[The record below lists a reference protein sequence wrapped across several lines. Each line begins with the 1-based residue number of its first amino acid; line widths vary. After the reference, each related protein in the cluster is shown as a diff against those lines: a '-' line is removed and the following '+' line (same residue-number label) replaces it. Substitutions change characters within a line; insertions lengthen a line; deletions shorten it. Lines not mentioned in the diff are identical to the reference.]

1 MSSGKIIL
9 ASTNSYFLNLFSALV
24 NKGNCL
30 FASGDYEKAREYYQE
45 AYNVE
50 ASCTEALFNLGM
62 SICSSHNLLQVNLVK
77 LSCRLSILLFRNHC
91 PLCYVCLPMSVCS
104 K

>member
-1 MSSGKIIL
+1 MVPKITFFKEKLKAYWNFRRMGRIIKKIPLYSSGVL
-9 ASTNSYFLNLFSALV
+9 HLTQVLNFFSALV

-62 SICSSHNLLQVNLVK
+62 AQKGNFTGVTQLLVL
-77 LSCRLSILLFRNHC
+77 
-91 PLCYVCLPMSVCS
+91 
-104 K
+104 

>member
-1 MSSGKIIL
+1 MVPKVTFFKEKLKAYWNFRRMGGVIKKIPLYRSGVL
-9 ASTNSYFLNLFSALV
+9 HLTQVLNFFSALV

-62 SICSSHNLLQVNLVK
+62 AEKDDFTGVTQLIVH
-77 LSCRLSILLFRNHC
+77 
-91 PLCYVCLPMSVCS
+91 
-104 K
+104 

>member
-1 MSSGKIIL
+1 M
-9 ASTNSYFLNLFSALV
+9 
-24 NKGNCL
+24 

-62 SICSSHNLLQVNLVK
+62 AQKDVFTGLPQLLVL
-77 LSCRLSILLFRNHC
+77 
-91 PLCYVCLPMSVCS
+91 
-104 K
+104 

>member
-1 MSSGKIIL
+1 M
-9 ASTNSYFLNLFSALV
+9 

-30 FASGDYEKAREYYQE
+30 FANGDYEKAREYYQE

-50 ASCTEALFNLGM
+50 ASCTEALFNLGIPAACIYYKLIF
-62 SICSSHNLLQVNLVK
+62 SL
-77 LSCRLSILLFRNHC
+77 LSCRLGILLLFKEL
-91 PLCYVCLPMSVCS
+91 LCQVWLHDDRYMSVCP

>member
-1 MSSGKIIL
+1 MEFMGAL
-9 ASTNSYFLNLFSALV
+9 STHCSLVNLFSALV

-30 FASGDYEKAREYYQE
+30 FANGEYEKAREYFQE

-62 SICSSHNLLQVNLVK
+62 SK
-77 LSCRLSILLFRNHC
+77 
-91 PLCYVCLPMSVCS
+91 
-104 K
+104 

>member
-1 MSSGKIIL
+1 MGRVIKKIPLYSSGVL
-9 ASTNSYFLNLFSALV
+9 HLTQVPNFFSALV

-30 FASGDYEKAREYYQE
+30 FAGGDYEKAREYYQE

-62 SICSSHNLLQVNLVK
+62 AQKDDSTGVTQSIVL
-77 LSCRLSILLFRNHC
+77 
-91 PLCYVCLPMSVCS
+91 
-104 K
+104 

>member
-1 MSSGKIIL
+1 M
-9 ASTNSYFLNLFSALV
+9 

-30 FASGDYEKAREYYQE
+30 FVSGDYEKAREYYQE

-62 SICSSHNLLQVNLVK
+62 PTTHICYESFFLLLCIFRI
-77 LSCRLSILLFRNHC
+77 LSFRTILIVWLHSDR
-91 PLCYVCLPMSVCS
+91 YVSVYS
-104 K
+104 N

>member
-1 MSSGKIIL
+1 M
-9 ASTNSYFLNLFSALV
+9 

-62 SICSSHNLLQVNLVK
+62 LAVHVYYKSIFLLN
-77 LSCRLSILLFRNHC
+77 SI
-91 PLCYVCLPMSVCS
+91 M
-104 K
+104 

>member
-1 MSSGKIIL
+1 MSSGKIFL

-62 SICSSHNLLQVNLVK
+62 PAAHIYYKSIFLLNY
-77 LSCRLSILLFRNHC
+77 
-91 PLCYVCLPMSVCS
+91 YVD
-104 K
+104 

>member
-1 MSSGKIIL
+1 M
-9 ASTNSYFLNLFSALV
+9 

-62 SICSSHNLLQVNLVK
+62 LAAVQIYFNLLVK
-77 LSCRLSILLFRNHC
+77 YY
-91 PLCYVCLPMSVCS
+91 YVDWAFYFLRIIM
-104 K
+104 

>member
-1 MSSGKIIL
+1 MSSGKIFL

-62 SICSSHNLLQVNLVK
+62 PAAHI
-77 LSCRLSILLFRNHC
+77 
-91 PLCYVCLPMSVCS
+91 Y
-104 K
+104 

>member
-1 MSSGKIIL
+1 MRFACIVICAITVITRDHL
-9 ASTNSYFLNLFSALV
+9 RTNVLLSALV

-30 FASGDYEKAREYYQE
+30 FAGGDYEKAREYFQE

-62 SICSSHNLLQVNLVK
+62 SLLLLFNI
-77 LSCRLSILLFRNHC
+77 ILLYLFLGLIITIGFVHVTLGDAKFSNF
-91 PLCYVCLPMSVCS
+91 
-104 K
+104 

>member
-1 MSSGKIIL
+1 MQTADF
-9 ASTNSYFLNLFSALV
+9 ASTNFYFLNLFSALV

-30 FASGDYEKAREYYQE
+30 FVSGDYEKAREYYQE

-62 SICSSHNLLQVNLVK
+62 PTTHICYESFFLL
-77 LSCRLSILLFRNHC
+77 LSCTFRILPFRTIVIVW
-91 PLCYVCLPMSVCS
+91 LYSDRYMSVYTN
-104 K
+104 

>member
-1 MSSGKIIL
+1 MEVVPKVTFFKEKLKAYWNFRRMGGVIKKIPLYRSGVL
-9 ASTNSYFLNLFSALV
+9 HLTQVLNFFSALV

-62 SICSSHNLLQVNLVK
+62 TEKDDFTGVTQLVV
-77 LSCRLSILLFRNHC
+77 L
-91 PLCYVCLPMSVCS
+91 
-104 K
+104 

>member
-1 MSSGKIIL
+1 MGRVIKKIQLYSSGVL
-9 ASTNSYFLNLFSALV
+9 HLTQVSNFVSALV

-62 SICSSHNLLQVNLVK
+62 AEKYDFAGVTQYYLIFKPGPGCSNVE
-77 LSCRLSILLFRNHC
+77 
-91 PLCYVCLPMSVCS
+91 
-104 K
+104 

>member
-1 MSSGKIIL
+1 M
-9 ASTNSYFLNLFSALV
+9 
-24 NKGNCL
+24 

-62 SICSSHNLLQVNLVK
+62 AEKDDFTRIPQLLVL
-77 LSCRLSILLFRNHC
+77 
-91 PLCYVCLPMSVCS
+91 
-104 K
+104 

>member
-1 MSSGKIIL
+1 M
-9 ASTNSYFLNLFSALV
+9 
-24 NKGNCL
+24 

-62 SICSSHNLLQVNLVK
+62 AQKDDFTGIPQLIFL
-77 LSCRLSILLFRNHC
+77 
-91 PLCYVCLPMSVCS
+91 
-104 K
+104 

>member
-1 MSSGKIIL
+1 MQTEDF
-9 ASTNSYFLNLFSALV
+9 ASINFYFLILFSALV

-30 FASGDYEKAREYYQE
+30 FVSGDYEKAREYYQE

-62 SICSSHNLLQVNLVK
+62 PATRIC
-77 LSCRLSILLFRNHC
+77 
-91 PLCYVCLPMSVCS
+91 
-104 K
+104 

>member
-1 MSSGKIIL
+1 MDDLKIEIQYCIV
-9 ASTNSYFLNLFSALV
+9 ACTDSYFLNCFFSALV

-50 ASCTEALFNLGM
+50 ASCTEALFNLGL
-62 SICSSHNLLQVNLVK
+62 SIHSSHLK
-77 LSCRLSILLFRNHC
+77 LS
-91 PLCYVCLPMSVCS
+91 
-104 K
+104 

>member
-1 MSSGKIIL
+1 MSSGKIPVIV
-9 ASTNSYFLNLFSALV
+9 ASTDSYNFTQFFSALV

-62 SICSSHNLLQVNLVK
+62 LICSSSLK
-77 LSCRLSILLFRNHC
+77 LS
-91 PLCYVCLPMSVCS
+91 
-104 K
+104 

>member
-1 MSSGKIIL
+1 MVPKVTFFKEKSKAYWNFRRMDGVIKKIPLYRSGVL
-9 ASTNSYFLNLFSALV
+9 HLTQVLNFFSALV

-62 SICSSHNLLQVNLVK
+62 TQKDDFTGIPQLLVL
-77 LSCRLSILLFRNHC
+77 
-91 PLCYVCLPMSVCS
+91 
-104 K
+104 